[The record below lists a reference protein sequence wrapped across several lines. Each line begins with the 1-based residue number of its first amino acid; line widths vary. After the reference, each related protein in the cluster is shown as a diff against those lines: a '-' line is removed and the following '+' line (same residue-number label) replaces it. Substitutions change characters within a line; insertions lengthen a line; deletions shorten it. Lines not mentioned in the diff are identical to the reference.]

1 MVKPGALVLPAGGAL
16 PVDVWRAR
24 HRGIVRL
31 LWSHVPALFLFAVA
45 RGNSWGHGLVE
56 VTGIAALA
64 IVAGSGGIS
73 RRQSTVCASM
83 GLMLSSAVLVHL
95 SGGVIEAHFHFF
107 VMVGVVVLY
116 QDWVPFLIAIAFV
129 VLHHGVMGVLSPHD
143 VYNHKDAWEHPW
155 TWACIHG
162 VSILAM
168 SMAGIANWK
177 LNERSQS
184 QLSSLA
190 AIVESSSDAIYG
202 WSMDG
207 TINSWNVAAVELYG
221 YTTEEIIGRPFSVL
235 IPPDRAEEATSQL
248 DQVRR
253 GARAE
258 AFDTERVRKDGGRVQ
273 VSVTISAVRS
283 PGGEVIGGATIAHDV
298 TERRRIDEAL
308 RAGEERTR
316 RIIDTARAAF
326 VGMDSTGLITDWNQ
340 TAEATFGW
348 SADEVLGRPL
358 AETII
363 PAPYRIDDG
372 GVHPYVLTREA
383 PVLDGRAEI
392 SGLHR
397 DGHEFPIEVAMWPVG
412 TGPTQQFSAFI
423 QDISERKR
431 DEEAQQRTLSLL
443 GATLESTA
451 NGILVVDTDGG
462 ISSFNGRFAE
472 MWQIPE
478 SILEAR
484 DDRAAL
490 GFVIGQL
497 QDPDAF
503 LAKVNELYGQPDAES
518 HDILHFKDGR
528 EFERSS
534 KPLRVGGAVAGR
546 VWSFH
551 DVTERKRLEAELA
564 EARDKALESSRLK
577 SEFLATMSH
586 EIRTPMNGV
595 IGLTG
600 LLLETRLT
608 KTQLQYADGVRAS
621 GEALLGI
628 INDILD
634 FSKIEA
640 GKLELEVVDFD
651 LAEAMDEVANLVTEP
666 ARAKG
671 LELVAVC
678 APDVPTM
685 LRGDVG
691 RLRQILLNLVSN
703 AVKFTPV
710 GEVVLRAGLA
720 APLDQG
726 SVMVRLEVADTGIGI
741 APENADRLFE
751 PFSQADAS
759 TTRRYGGTGLGLAI
773 CRRLAEAM
781 GGTIGI
787 ESRLG
792 EGSTFWLNVP
802 LARAVDP
809 VRAPEV
815 QEHPLDGL
823 RVLVV
828 DDDHTNRLV
837 LAAQLLAWN
846 ITADLAP
853 DAFVGLEHLR
863 EAATSSHP
871 YDLAVVDLSMPGMDG
886 LELGRIVKTDPALA
900 SLRLVLLSSVNVE
913 AEEAAGAGYS
923 VRLTK
928 PARLSQ
934 LYDAIVRAVE
944 PPGEEAPPGVCV
956 SPTSVALSGTRLL
969 IVEDNAI
976 NQVVAKGLVEKLGYR
991 CDVAGNGLE
1000 ALAALERQHYDAVL
1014 MDCQMPEMDGLKATV
1029 EIRRREA
1036 GRSGIP
1042 IIAMTAGARAE
1053 DRDKCLAAGMDDY
1066 IAKPVTGTELD
1077 RILYRWLSI
1086 RGVNGTATGA
1096 PFAADDHGVGEG
1108 APISPARLEELR
1120 ELDPDGSARLV
1131 ASLFTDLLA
1140 QAAGDLATLASAI
1153 ETGDGAALGRVAHG
1167 LHGAAAKLGATDVA
1181 RVCAELEVAARSS
1194 RLEDARGL
1202 VRRLE
1207 RELARVQQG
1216 VSSA

>member
-1 MVKPGALVLPAGGAL
+1 MVKTGALVLPAGGTL

-24 HRGIVRL
+24 HRGIVSL
-31 LWSHVPALFLFAVA
+31 LWCHVPALFLFAVV
-45 RGNSWGHGLVE
+45 RGNSWWHGLFE
-56 VTGIAALA
+56 VAGIAVLA
-64 IVAGSGGIS
+64 TLAGSGRIS
-73 RRQSTVCASM
+73 RRQSTVFASL

-155 TWACIHG
+155 TWAGIHG

-168 SMAGIANWK
+168 SVAGIANWK

-190 AIVESSSDAIYG
+190 AIVESSSDAIYS
-202 WSMDG
+202 WSIDG
-207 TINSWNVAAVELYG
+207 TINSWNVGAVELYG
-221 YTTEEIIGRPFSVL
+221 YTREEVIGRPFSVL
-235 IPPDRAEEATSQL
+235 IPPDRAEESTSQL

-273 VSVTISAVRS
+273 VSVTVSPVRS

-298 TERRRIDEAL
+298 TERRGIEEAL

-326 VGMDSTGLITDWNQ
+326 VGMDSAGLITDWNQ

-358 AETII
+358 AETIV
-363 PAPYRIDDG
+363 PARYRIG
-372 GVHPYVLTREA
+372 ESTAHPYLLTAEA
-383 PVLDGRAEI
+383 PVLDGRVEI

-412 TGPTQQFSAFI
+412 TGTTQHFSAFI

-451 NGILVVDTDGG
+451 NGILVVDSNGG

-484 DDRAAL
+484 DDGAAL

-503 LAKVNELYGQPDAES
+503 IAKVNELYGQPDAES

-564 EARDKALESSRLK
+564 EARDKAVESSRLK

-600 LLLETRLT
+600 LLLGTGLT

-651 LAEAMDEVANLVTEP
+651 LAEAIVEVANLVAEP

-678 APDVPTM
+678 LPDLPTM
-685 LRGDVG
+685 VRGDVG

-710 GEVVLRAGLA
+710 GEVVLRASLA
-720 APLDQG
+720 APLDPG
-726 SVMVRLEVADTGIGI
+726 PVMVRLEVADSGIGI
-741 APENADRLFE
+741 APETADRLFE

-781 GGTIGI
+781 GGTIGL

-802 LARAVDP
+802 LARAIDP
-809 VRAPEV
+809 IRSPELR
-815 QEHPLDGL
+815 EHPLEGL

-828 DDDHTNRLV
+828 DDNQTNRLV
-837 LAAQLLAWN
+837 LATQLLAWS
-846 ITADLAP
+846 IAADLAP
-853 DAFVGLEHLR
+853 DAYIGLEYLA

-871 YDLAVVDLSMPGMDG
+871 YDLAIVDMSMPGMDG
-886 LELGRIVKTDPALA
+886 LELGRIVKSDPALA

-928 PARLSQ
+928 PARPSQ
-934 LYDAIVRAVE
+934 LYDALVRAVG
-944 PPGEEAPPGVCV
+944 PREEAPPGVRV
-956 SPTSVALSGTRLL
+956 SPANVALSDTRLL

-976 NQVVAKGLVEKLGYR
+976 NQVVAKGLVAKLGYR

-1014 MDCQMPEMDGLKATV
+1014 MDCQMPEMDGLEATV

-1036 GRSGIP
+1036 GTSGIP
-1042 IIAMTAGARAE
+1042 IIAMTAGALVE

-1077 RILYRWLSI
+1077 RILRRWLSTP
-1086 RGVNGTATGA
+1086 GVNGTATEA
-1096 PFAADDHGVGEG
+1096 PSAADDHGGGEQ
-1108 APISPARLEELR
+1108 APIEPARLEELG
-1120 ELDPDGSARLV
+1120 ELDPDGSAGLV
-1131 ASLFTDLLA
+1131 ASLFTDFLA
-1140 QAAGDLATLASAI
+1140 QAAGDLASLASAI
-1153 ETGDGAALGRVAHG
+1153 ETGDGTALGRAAHG
-1167 LHGAAAKLGATDVA
+1167 LHDAAGKVGATDVA
-1181 RVCAELEVAARSS
+1181 RVCIELEVAARSS
-1194 RLEDARGL
+1194 RLEDAPGL
-1202 VRRLE
+1202 FRRLE
-1207 RELARVQQG
+1207 RKLAQVRQG
-1216 VSSA
+1216 VAGT